1 MKNTK
6 SLSLYLTR
14 GALVGALYVALTYLT
29 SLIGLDKGVIQFRL
43 SEALCVLP
51 AFMPEAVP
59 GLFIGC
65 LLANLLTGCVFWDI
79 LFGSLATLIGAIG
92 ARLLSKLPKKLAP
105 LIPLPTVI
113 ANAAVVPPVLIF
125 AYGVPDAYLFILLT
139 VSIGEIACAFSLGL
153 VLYYS
158 LKRNRLFKIQ

>member
-1 MKNTK
+1 MNNTK
-6 SLSLYLTR
+6 KLSLYLTR
-14 GALVGALYVALTYLT
+14 GALIGAMYVALTYLT

-92 ARLLSKLPKKLAP
+92 ARLISKLPRRLAP
-105 LIPLPTVI
+105 LIPLPTVV
-113 ANAAVVPPVLIF
+113 ANALIVPPVLIY
-125 AYGVPDAYLFILLT
+125 AYGVPDAYFFIVMT
-139 VSIGEIACAFSLGL
+139 VALGEIVCAFSLGL

-158 LKRNRLFKIQ
+158 LRKNKLFR